1 MTASTAVLGDGDGL
15 FSFPLFPNKFHLLL
29 LSFFPSSDDDGGD
42 DAVRTRRRRRG
53 EALLTAASAA
63 LFVLISS
70 FPLIHLTFF
79 SFHSSRAPT
88 SLQFL
93 SLIPVVVQPHS
104 PALVHRSSD
113 TSYFPACATTTTSSV
128 KMVVPT
134 ARASTTTP
142 VLRFG
147 TSTPLSFQANRLQE
161 KGQGYALSTA
171 AATAT
176 TGPISRSGTST
187 CRKQGVPTAAAGTS
201 HRV

>member
-1 MTASTAVLGDGDGL
+1 MAASGTVPTARAAALFVLVSSRFL
-15 FSFPLFPNKFHLLL
+15 FSPNKSHLLL
-29 LSFFPSSDDDGGD
+29 LSFFPSSDDGGD

-53 EALLTAASAA
+53 EAPLTAASAA
-63 LFVLISS
+63 LFVLIISS

-113 TSYFPACATTTTSSV
+113 ASYFPACATKTTSSV

-142 VLRFG
+142 APPLWDEHASFVSGQPTTREGTRLRAVDGCGHGNDWPYFAQ
-147 TSTPLSFQANRLQE
+147 SWRYLYLLE
-161 KGQGYALSTA
+161 
-171 AATAT
+171 
-176 TGPISRSGTST
+176 
-187 CRKQGVPTAAAGTS
+187 AG
-201 HRV
+201 

>member
-1 MTASTAVLGDGDGL
+1 MFL
-15 FSFPLFPNKFHLLL
+15 FPLFPNKFHLLL
-29 LSFFPSSDDDGGD
+29 LSFFPSSDDGGD
-42 DAVRTRRRRRG
+42 DAVRPRRRRRG
-53 EALLTAASAA
+53 EAPLTAARRTGPTARAVA
-63 LFVLISS
+63 LFVLVSS

-113 TSYFPACATTTTSSV
+113 TSYFPACATTTTASV

-142 VLRFG
+142 APPLWDEHASFVSGQPTTREGTRLRAVDGCGHGNDWPYFAQ
-147 TSTPLSFQANRLQE
+147 SWRYLYLSEA
-161 KGQGYALSTA
+161 GCPHSC
-171 AATAT
+171 
-176 TGPISRSGTST
+176 
-187 CRKQGVPTAAAGTS
+187 CRYFA
-201 HRV
+201 

>member
-1 MTASTAVLGDGDGL
+1 M
-15 FSFPLFPNKFHLLL
+15 
-29 LSFFPSSDDDGGD
+29 
-42 DAVRTRRRRRG
+42 
-53 EALLTAASAA
+53 TAASGTVPTALAAA
-63 LFVLISS
+63 LFVLVSS

-104 PALVHRSSD
+104 PVLVHRSSNA
-113 TSYFPACATTTTSSV
+113 SYFPACSTTTTSSV

-142 VLRFG
+142 APPLFG
-147 TSTPLSFQANRLQE
+147 TSTPLSFQANQLQE

-176 TGPISRSGTST
+176 TGSISRSGTST

-201 HRV
+201 HRG